1 MKITFLNKE
10 KLDIKK
16 QVLTT
21 KLMEV
26 LKYDNVTNS

>member
-16 QVLTT
+16 QDLTT

>member
-16 QVLTT
+16 QYLTT